1 MERCTGRDP
10 SRLELSERSSR
21 RQIGPAHRFIDEKE
35 EIFATTEELPTSTIP
50 ISHSSQPPKAK
61 YRLRSVDSQSF
72 RAIFKKAKEL
82 KLRISTESLRKSD
95 SNVEEEVKQGTCRY
109 KITISNQVSCK
120 CSSLQITNRR
130 TCHHIVQPLL
140 NICNISQGTQLLA
153 QVDIGRSVLENLIL
167 KVPDEIPDSL
177 TTIHI
182 DRTYNY
188 MLINYPP
195 FQRDQMRHFGRKVSE
210 SPYFCSGCFHPRCI
224 QNNDLQLYVQD
235 LFLLKQQRVVGTK
248 LSFCL
253 SAGSVNV
260 ISRSYN
266 NIRPLGNKS
275 FFLTHNLK

>member
-109 KITISNQVSCK
+109 KITISNQFSCE
-120 CSSLQITNRR
+120 CSSLQIANRR
-130 TCHHIVQPLL
+130 TCHHIVWPLL
-140 NICNISQGTQLLA
+140 NLCNISEGT
-153 QVDIGRSVLENLIL
+153 
-167 KVPDEIPDSL
+167 
-177 TTIHI
+177 
-182 DRTYNY
+182 
-188 MLINYPP
+188 
-195 FQRDQMRHFGRKVSE
+195 
-210 SPYFCSGCFHPRCI
+210 
-224 QNNDLQLYVQD
+224 
-235 LFLLKQQRVVGTK
+235 
-248 LSFCL
+248 
-253 SAGSVNV
+253 
-260 ISRSYN
+260 
-266 NIRPLGNKS
+266 
-275 FFLTHNLK
+275 